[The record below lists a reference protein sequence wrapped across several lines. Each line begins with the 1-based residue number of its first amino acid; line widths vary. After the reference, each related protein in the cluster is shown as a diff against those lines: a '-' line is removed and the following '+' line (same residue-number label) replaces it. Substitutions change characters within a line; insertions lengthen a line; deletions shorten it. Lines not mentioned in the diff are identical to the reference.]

1 LSFRFPYFIQNNIK
15 KIFLDE
21 PTSGLDSFTSYNVME
36 ILGQIASNQRTV
48 VCTIHQ
54 PRSNIFTLFDK
65 ILLLSEGFSSCL
77 VLINLN

>member
-1 LSFRFPYFIQNNIK
+1 
-15 KIFLDE
+15 
-21 PTSGLDSFTSYNVME
+21 ME